1 LAKSAKLWPI
11 FSQLANRAGRERMMS
26 HCLIWLTM
34 RHLPRREEAD
44 MSLGLAFWVLMLI
57 WLVFGL
63 VSHFYTVGPY
73 GTVVSTLLLF
83 VLFLLLGW
91 QVFGAPLHK

>member
-1 LAKSAKLWPI
+1 MGAVRK
-11 FSQLANRAGRERMMS
+11 
-26 HCLIWLTM
+26 
-34 RHLPRREEAD
+34 HLD
-44 MSLGLAFWVLMLI
+44 MQMTLGLAFWILMMI

-83 VLFLLLGW
+83 VLFMLLGW
-91 QVFGAPLHK
+91 AEFGAPLHK